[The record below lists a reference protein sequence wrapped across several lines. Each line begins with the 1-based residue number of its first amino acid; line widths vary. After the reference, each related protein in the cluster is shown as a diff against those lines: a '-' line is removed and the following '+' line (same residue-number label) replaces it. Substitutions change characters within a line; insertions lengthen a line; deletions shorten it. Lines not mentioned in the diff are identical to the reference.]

1 MSANS
6 SNKKRGKGGRPRLP
20 EHEKKTNKIEVWLSD
35 IELADFENLRSQTAL
50 SRADVI
56 RALIQKRRIKRLS
69 VPEVSRATY
78 VELGKIG
85 GNVNQLAK
93 AANRYGYSDQGGELS
108 ELYQLIQRV
117 RREIMGAD
125 DDSET

>member
-1 MSANS
+1 MADYVK
-6 SNKKRGKGGRPRLP
+6 KKRGGRPPKP
-20 EHEKKTNKIEVWLSD
+20 EHEVRKHRIEVWLSD
-35 IELADFENLRSQTAL
+35 MELADLEKLAEHTAA
-50 SRADVI
+50 SRRDVI
-56 RALIQKRRIKRLS
+56 RALIGKRRIKRLS

>member
-1 MSANS
+1 MPEDSVNR
-6 SNKKRGKGGRPRLP
+6 KRGGRPP
-20 EHEKKTNKIEVWLSD
+20 KPVHELRRHRVEVWLSD
-35 IELADFENLRSQTAL
+35 FELADLHLLTEETAA

-69 VPEVSRATY
+69 VPKISRDTY

-85 GNVNQLAK
+85 SNINQLAK
-93 AANRYGYSDQGGELS
+93 SANRYGYADQGRELA
-108 ELYQLIQRV
+108 ELHQIIQAV